1 MSDRRDEDR
10 YRRPRSRD
18 RRSRSRDRD
27 YRSDRYERAD
37 RDKYRGESYKEDRYR
52 DNRDRSRDR
61 DALKHNNTRQE
72 TSYSLIDDRV
82 STASASNSV
91 APARRRVRPCGWDNL
106 DAIVD
111 TPAPDSQQQ
120 LLLAQHQQLLMLQQ
134 QQAGNK
140 KAREIYVGNL
150 PVGHSSVS
158 ALKDHFNQIFSSL
171 PEYNDK
177 YQSMKQFGA
186 VRDVKLSACGMFG
199 FIEFWT
205 EELAVTALELDKH
218 DFFGRP
224 MKVGRPTGFTLS
236 HTPPPPLDLSALK
249 RHAPSR
255 SNAPEKKSREL
266 YVGNLPVG
274 AISADLLRELFEP
287 ACLVLPDYQPHLGPP
302 VIHVELQGEGRFA
315 FVEFQNE
322 GICNAALQIFNGM
335 DVLGRRITVGRPQ
348 GYAAMLTQQPLHLQ
362 PVSYVEQQTP
372 AFALGPSQATLAA
385 LGVGPRL
392 TSAQLTAALTGR
404 RT

>member
-1 MSDRRDEDR
+1 MTDRRDEDR

-27 YRSDRYERAD
+27 YRSDRYDRYERSD
-37 RDKYRGESYKEDRYR
+37 RDKYRTDSHKEDRYR

-61 DALKHNNTRQE
+61 DAIKHNNTRQE
-72 TSYSLIDDRV
+72 TSYSLTDDRE
-82 STASASNSV
+82 STAPASNTGV
-91 APARRRVRPCGWDNL
+91 PTRRRVRPCGWDNL
-106 DAIVD
+106 DAVVD
-111 TPAPDSQQQ
+111 TPAQDSQQQ

-150 PVGHSSVS
+150 PVGNSSVS

-224 MKVGRPTGFTLS
+224 MKVGRPTGFTLT
-236 HTPPPPLDLSALK
+236 HTPPPPFRSPA
-249 RHAPSR
+249 RRSRSTPRPPSR
-255 SNAPEKKSREL
+255 PCSPPRPPSSRRR
-266 YVGNLPVG
+266 
-274 AISADLLRELFEP
+274 SSSMR
-287 ACLVLPDYQPHLGPP
+287 
-302 VIHVELQGEGRFA
+302 GERR
-315 FVEFQNE
+315 
-322 GICNAALQIFNGM
+322 
-335 DVLGRRITVGRPQ
+335 GRRWWWDGGGR
-348 GYAAMLTQQPLHLQ
+348 AR
-362 PVSYVEQQTP
+362 
-372 AFALGPSQATLAA
+372 ALD
-385 LGVGPRL
+385 PRPL
-392 TSAQLTAALTGR
+392 TSPSLSLSPA
-404 RT
+404 